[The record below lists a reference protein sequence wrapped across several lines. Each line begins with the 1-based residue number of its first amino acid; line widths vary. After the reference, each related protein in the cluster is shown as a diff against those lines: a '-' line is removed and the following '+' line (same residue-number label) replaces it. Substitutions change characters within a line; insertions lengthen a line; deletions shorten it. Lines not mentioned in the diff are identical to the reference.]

1 MTSNGQEWPQPL
13 QIDQIVPKCPN
24 NRQMTGLLLSDI
36 FSQAEINVLRGSYE
50 SVAEWIRIL
59 TMEPYESL
67 T

>member
-1 MTSNGQEWPQPL
+1 MTHAL

-24 NRQMTGLLLSDI
+24 NRQMTGSLLSDI

-50 SVAEWIRIL
+50 SVAERIRIL